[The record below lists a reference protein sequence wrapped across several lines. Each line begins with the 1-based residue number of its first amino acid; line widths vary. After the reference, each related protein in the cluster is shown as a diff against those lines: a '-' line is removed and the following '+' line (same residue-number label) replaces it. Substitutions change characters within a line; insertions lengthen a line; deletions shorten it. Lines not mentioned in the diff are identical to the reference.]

1 VKPAQF
7 LPSLPQLSREVIA
20 VLGATLIAAWVIS
33 KVPAWKQLVRDNS
46 LNP

>member
-1 VKPAQF
+1 VKATAY
-7 LPSLPQLSREVIA
+7 LPTLPQLSREVLV
-20 VLGATLIAAWVIS
+20 VLGATLIAAYAIS

>member
-1 VKPAQF
+1 MKPTAY
-7 LPSLPQLSREVIA
+7 LPTLPQVSREVLA
-20 VLGATLIAAWVIS
+20 MLAATLIAAFVIS